1 MPAGWLE
8 NTATRPR
15 AENEEFM
22 SKLRSKASPVIL
34 GIALW
39 AVAMFPVIVPS
50 AAAES
55 QMTRSL
61 DAVGQQR
68 LLSQMLVSDLTL
80 LHLGMEGKAPRDRAK
95 GYLVRF
101 SQLHNGLLYGDP
113 KLGLTAEKST
123 KITGHLQ
130 KINEAWLLFS
140 AAVKA
145 ALNAKSI
152 TTDHLESISGLSE
165 ALYDTTTKARQ
176 AYHST
181 KPKRLHSQLD
191 IAIETAEGQI
201 SLTQKMIKEY
211 LLIAAR
217 HKQRKNRALL
227 NASYTLFDRAL
238 KGLIHGDAGQN
249 LLEVPDPEVQKR
261 LAAVEATW
269 DKSLTLLKPA
279 AVDKTPGQA
288 TIADT
293 LNLNRQL
300 MNEMTAAV
308 VAYRKL

>member
-8 NTATRPR
+8 DTLTRPLT
-15 AENEEFM
+15 ENTEIM
-22 SKLRSKASPVIL
+22 SKLRSKALPVIL
-34 GIALW
+34 GFALW
-39 AVAMFPVIVPS
+39 AVAIFPVTVPS
-50 AAAES
+50 VAAES

-95 GYLVRF
+95 GYLIRF

-113 KLGLTAEKST
+113 KLGLVAEKSE
-123 KITGHLQ
+123 KITGQLK

-145 ALNAKSI
+145 ALNAKAI
-152 TTDHLESISGLSE
+152 TADHLESVSGLSE
-165 ALYDTTTKARQ
+165 ALYDTTTNARK

-191 IAIETAEGQI
+191 IAIEVAEGQI

-211 LLIAAR
+211 LLVAAK
-217 HKQRKNRALL
+217 HKQRKNRSLL

-261 LAAVEATW
+261 LAAVEVIW
-269 DKSLTLLKPA
+269 EKSLTLLKPT
-279 AVDKTPGQA
+279 AVDKTPGQPA
-288 TIADT
+288 IGNA